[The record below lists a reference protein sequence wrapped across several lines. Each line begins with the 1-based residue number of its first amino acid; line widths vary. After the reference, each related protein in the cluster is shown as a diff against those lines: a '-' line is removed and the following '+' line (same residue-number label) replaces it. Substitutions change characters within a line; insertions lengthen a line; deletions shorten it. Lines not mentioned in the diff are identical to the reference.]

1 MSHSGKD
8 DRIKNIYQ
16 QLKLPAPMQR
26 IKIDTGMRVLI
37 STGVDITVC
46 KKCNIGKLILL
57 DSQILWK
64 GELRSVFEIRSR
76 GKPSN

>member
-1 MSHSGKD
+1 MSHNGKD

-26 IKIDTGMRVLI
+26 IKIDIGMRVLI

-46 KKCNIGKLILL
+46 KKCNIGKIDTTRFTDLVERRIKISL
-57 DSQILWK
+57 
-64 GELRSVFEIRSR
+64 
-76 GKPSN
+76 